1 MVTSFFYDILVLYLT
16 MEKQRGTYISIVR
29 FVVFCALALMVLLSS
44 CTSSKQ
50 LIYVETDLYELIIP
64 EKHKEFLVLFP
75 SFGGTIESVK
85 KGSKLVEK
93 ALDVNIAVVIVK
105 LNQDLF
111 LNEEEQAEI
120 GQVLLNVL
128 IDNSGVEKDIYIGG
142 FSSGGNL
149 AMQTAK
155 YLTNNQKVNL
165 SIKGL
170 LIVDSPLDLVQ
181 FYHNSKK
188 LILKNNAKEAQCFI
202 DYLDDRLGEMNS
214 NLENYKLF
222 SPCVNSIGYVENS
235 KFKNTE
241 LVFYT
246 EPASVFKKKNYQQD
260 FKDTNSF
267 QLQQLSEKLNALHYK
282 VSYIET
288 ENKGYRDEDEGVHVP
303 HSWSIIDVDAIMRW
317 IKNKEMPLSNVLLLD

>member
-188 LILKNNAKEAQCFI
+188 LILKNKAKEAQYFI